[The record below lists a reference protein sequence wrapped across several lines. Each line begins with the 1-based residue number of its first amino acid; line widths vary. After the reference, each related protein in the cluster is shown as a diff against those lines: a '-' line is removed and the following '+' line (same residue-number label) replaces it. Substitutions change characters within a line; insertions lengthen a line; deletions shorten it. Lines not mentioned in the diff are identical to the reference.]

1 MAEQENKQN
10 EAKKE
15 IEASKNLGSLGK
27 EERIRKVAPLY
38 YLRPDIRKAMF
49 EFSKNRECVP
59 RYFEGFGKRPDAF
72 QYVSDIIE
80 LMKKGA
86 TSFHCSE
93 ELWKEPLEL
102 TTNMK
107 PEELASLRVGWDL
120 IIDIDCPYIEYSKK
134 AT

>member
-59 RYFEGFGKRPDAF
+59 RYFEGFGKRPDACCR
-72 QYVSDIIE
+72 Q
-80 LMKKGA
+80 K
-86 TSFHCSE
+86 
-93 ELWKEPLEL
+93 
-102 TTNMK
+102 
-107 PEELASLRVGWDL
+107 LAAGRDHQCGQQFRGRHLLCRQGED
-120 IIDIDCPYIEYSKK
+120 
-134 AT
+134 